1 MMTFLLFCT
10 VIFCFGFA
18 FDLFS
23 FFLKAFILIF
33 LKLPAALILGMFGIT
48 FCCTIIL
55 IPVGVLLI
63 KCAITLVF
71 S

>member
-1 MMTFLLFCT
+1 MITFLLFCT

-48 FCCTIIL
+48 F
-55 IPVGVLLI
+55 
-63 KCAITLVF
+63 
-71 S
+71 